1 MRADAKRAKE
11 GRTSKYKFLAGYGV
25 GKIGVKCGMRDVH
38 EFIGF
43 SITIVFSFIGTVK
56 KV

>member
-1 MRADAKRAKE
+1 MRADAKRAKK